1 MQKNLTT
8 NPICGAASVVCGLLL
23 VAAGCGHRGSTET
36 SAPPN
41 SKDPKGK
48 QDNRLEMP
56 DGGTEGEKNG
66 TTGGLKNV
74 WAAFENNLLLR
85 RYDATGKLTG
95 ACDLSRAPMLADIS
109 ASAASAGI
117 SALGFADK
125 TTLLALVDPGT
136 AGERIVAVDV
146 KGETPSC
153 AVTPWFEQHTGFSG
167 ITSNRIIAFKPNAA
181 TEYLRIF
188 VPRENGIDRFTWS
201 NTGVATRTIGP
212 GDTPFVPTTVGGA
225 CTVGSIT
232 GIGMLGDGENRALLM
247 LSSGEGGTTLNVV
260 TNLMGGAAGR
270 PQCISSIDYAAS
282 GQTTN
287 KNDIPIHAVQMPD
300 KRIYVLYRNTTEGA
314 KVVRYDFNGSSLQ
327 SPVTVSQDT
336 DDLGYRPRAMV
347 AMSGNSL
354 LLAAGDFITHI
365 DTVSGKLIRRW
376 QEAPLTS
383 FTSALAVE
391 P

>member
-1 MQKNLTT
+1 
-8 NPICGAASVVCGLLL
+8 
-23 VAAGCGHRGSTET
+23 
-36 SAPPN
+36 
-41 SKDPKGK
+41 
-48 QDNRLEMP
+48 
-56 DGGTEGEKNG
+56 
-66 TTGGLKNV
+66 
-74 WAAFENNLLLR
+74 
-85 RYDATGKLTG
+85 
-95 ACDLSRAPMLADIS
+95 
-109 ASAASAGI
+109 
-117 SALGFADK
+117 
-125 TTLLALVDPGT
+125 
-136 AGERIVAVDV
+136 
-146 KGETPSC
+146 
-153 AVTPWFEQHTGFSG
+153 
-167 ITSNRIIAFKPNAA
+167 
-181 TEYLRIF
+181 
-188 VPRENGIDRFTWS
+188 
-201 NTGVATRTIGP
+201 
-212 GDTPFVPTTVGGA
+212 
-225 CTVGSIT
+225 
-232 GIGMLGDGENRALLM
+232 MLGDGENRALLM